1 MVEKDLL
8 VVEKHNRETR
18 DRITSQEVHK
28 NLGDML
34 RDCQHK
40 ENYACKSAP
49 RMYAVYCHTNDKKI
63 G

>member
-28 NLGDML
+28 DLGDML
-34 RDCQHK
+34 RDCQQN
-40 ENYACKSAP
+40 ENYACEPAARNMPSIA
-49 RMYAVYCHTNDKKI
+49 I
-63 G
+63 